1 MLAKL
6 KANRGIKEE
15 EEEIPLVE
23 MYMEENFTKYVQEK
37 YFVEDPKVLEN
48 NTILQMIYALEWYDI
63 PRTAKT
69 DLVEFHPYLN
79 EDDYEKLYYI
89 KSQHMIELSVSGL
102 LFFMF
107 SNRVLNN

>member
-1 MLAKL
+1 M

-15 EEEIPLVE
+15 DEEGRLVE
-23 MYMEENFTKYVQEK
+23 MYMEDNFTNYVKEK
-37 YFVEDPKVLEN
+37 YFVEDTEVLQN

-79 EDDYEKLYYI
+79 EDDYESLYYI
-89 KSQHMIELSVSGL
+89 KSQHFMELSISSL

-107 SNRVLNN
+107 GNRVLNN